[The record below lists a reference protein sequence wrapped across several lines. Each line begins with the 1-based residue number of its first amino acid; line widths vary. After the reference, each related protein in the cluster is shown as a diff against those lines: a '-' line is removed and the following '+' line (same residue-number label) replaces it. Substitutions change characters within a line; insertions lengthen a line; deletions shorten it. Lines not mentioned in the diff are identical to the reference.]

1 MKVSVL
7 EIIRGSKSDKVLSA
21 CVKYL
26 ENVKS
31 NYIEGHTYKRQINGR
46 QVKASIIEK
55 EDYKK
60 YDELSKKLEVVFL
73 GYYRQRVYTEYILEI
88 EEKGGSIK

>member
-1 MKVSVL
+1 MKAAIL
-7 EIIRGSKSDKVLSA
+7 EIRRGAKSGNVLGA

-26 ENVKS
+26 ENAKS

-46 QVKASIIEK
+46 QVKTSIIEK

-88 EEKGGSIK
+88 DE